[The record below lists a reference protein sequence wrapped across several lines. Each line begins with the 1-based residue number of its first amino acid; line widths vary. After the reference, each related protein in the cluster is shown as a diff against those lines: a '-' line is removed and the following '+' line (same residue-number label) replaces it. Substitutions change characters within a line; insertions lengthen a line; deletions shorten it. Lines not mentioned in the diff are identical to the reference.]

1 MGESPA
7 KGYPLL
13 NLTRILP
20 LLIVAVLITTTGCSR
35 IYYDMRESL
44 GTHKRDILKSRV
56 LDARDE
62 QEEAKEEFRDALA
75 EFRSVVSVDGGELE
89 ANYDRL
95 NAAFERSNA
104 QAEQVRKRIN
114 SVEDVA
120 EALFDEWERELGQ
133 YSSDRLRR
141 NSEAQLR
148 DTRRRYD
155 DLIGA
160 MRRAEERMDPVLDAF
175 RDQVLYLKHNLNAAA
190 IAALQGEVIEL
201 EEEIDRLIRE
211 MEQSINEAN
220 DFIHHMEGTP
230 QGGELI
236 GG

>member
-1 MGESPA
+1 
-7 KGYPLL
+7 
-13 NLTRILP
+13 
-20 LLIVAVLITTTGCSR
+20 
-35 IYYDMRESL
+35 MRESL

-62 QEEAKEEFRDALA
+62 QEEAKEEFRDAL
-75 EFRSVVSVDGGELE
+75 EQFRSVVNVDGGELE
-89 ANYDRL
+89 ANYKKL
-95 NAAFERSNA
+95 NNAFQRSNA
-104 QAEQVRKRIN
+104 QAEKVRKRIN

-120 EALFDEWERELGQ
+120 EALFDEWQRELKQ
-133 YSSDRLRR
+133 YSNDRLRR
-141 NSEAQLR
+141 NSEAQMR

-155 DLIGA
+155 ELIGA
-160 MRRAEERMDPVLDAF
+160 MRRAEQRMDPVLDAF

-190 IAALQGEVIEL
+190 IAALQGEVLEL

-220 DFIHHMEGTP
+220 DFINHMEGNP
-230 QGGELI
+230 QRGELL